1 MDSLIDIL
9 GKRDFDEPSELAEI
23 KNFIIEEYQVQ
34 PTVKINGETI
44 VINLPNA
51 SLVSTVRLRGPEIKK
66 RYKIN
71 KKLIFRIN

>member
-23 KNFIIEEYQVQ
+23 KNFIIKEYQIE
-34 PTVKINGETI
+34 PTIKISGEAI

-71 KKLIFRIN
+71 KKLIFRIS